1 MFSVSLMF
9 LQCTVVG
16 SHGKEHIDSVAAVC
30 VGCSVFVSAKVGGK
44 FVGRFVGDFYV
55 VLS

>member
-1 MFSVSLMF
+1 MLWAV
-9 LQCTVVG
+9 TAR
-16 SHGKEHIDSVAAVC
+16 EHIDSVAAVC
-30 VGCSVFVSAKVGGK
+30 VGSSVFVSGKVGGR

>member
-30 VGCSVFVSAKVGGK
+30 VGSSVFVSGKVGGM
-44 FVGRFVGDFYV
+44 FDGRFVGDFYV